1 MVYSVLKIGDSM
13 EDKYK
18 LNKNEVILLIIEG
31 IKICVSSFSGPFLVA
46 FFISLTLSNIASYS
60 IYKIVTNLVALIFS
74 FVISR
79 FIKKKNKIVS
89 FRFGILINI
98 VYLLS
103 LIFFRD
109 KIIDNSWILGIF
121 LGLSNAFYYMPF
133 NYIVSNEIRG
143 EVLTKWTSFKS
154 NITSAINIL
163 LPIIL
168 GVLLTYFN
176 YYDIAIIFVIIQF
189 FAFLISFLYKAKDK
203 KLPTFSIRKYL
214 SAIKKAEAY
223 EKFKTHYA
231 IEFLN
236 GFTFSSSALESVITI
251 FVMLS
256 FKTNLNLGIFT
267 SAFTIINF
275 IIALNLAKI
284 KNKNVF
290 PKIMLVTVI
299 LIVSS
304 IIYFILST
312 SKYSLIT
319 YNLMYNIAYVVISII
334 TYVSTFSTVNSVR
347 EIKKAYQLEH
357 FSVREFFLCAGRML
371 SFSLLFIVSLLNNIL
386 YYKLLIGVYTLS
398 IITMNYLV
406 YKLYKK

>member
-1 MVYSVLKIGDSM
+1 M
-13 EDKYK
+13 ESKYK
-18 LNKNEVILLIIEG
+18 LNKNEIILLIIEG

-46 FFISLTLSNIASYS
+46 FYISLTLANIEAYS
-60 IYKIVTNLVALIFS
+60 IYKIVTNVIALIFS
-74 FVISR
+74 FIISR

-89 FRFGILINI
+89 FRLGILINI

-103 LIFFRD
+103 MILLKD
-109 KIIDNSWILGIF
+109 NIINNSWLLGIF

-133 NYIVSNEIRG
+133 NYIVSNGIRG
-143 EVLTKWTSFKS
+143 EVMTKWASFKS
-154 NITSAINIL
+154 NITSVINIL
-163 LPIIL
+163 LPLIL
-168 GVLLTYFN
+168 GILLTYFN
-176 YYDIAIIFVIIQF
+176 YYDIAIIFVVIQF
-189 FAFLISFLYKAKDK
+189 FAFIISFLYNGVDK

-214 SAIKKAEAY
+214 NAVKKADATG
-223 EKFKTHYA
+223 KFKTQYA
-231 IEFLN
+231 IDFFN

-267 SAFTIINF
+267 SVFTIINF
-275 IIALNLAKI
+275 IIALNLSKI
-284 KNKNVF
+284 KNKDVF
-290 PKIMLVTVI
+290 PKIMLVSVV

-312 SKYSLIT
+312 STYSLIT
-319 YNLMYNIAYVVISII
+319 YNLTYNIAYVVISII
-334 TYVSTFSTVNSVR
+334 TYVSTFSTVNSVK

-357 FSVREFFLCAGRML
+357 FSVREFFLCLGRIM
-371 SFSLLFIVSLLNNIL
+371 SFSFLFIVSLLNNIL

>member
-1 MVYSVLKIGDSM
+1 MIYFVLKIGDGMDS
-13 EDKYK
+13 KNK
-18 LNKNEVILLIIEG
+18 LNRNEIILLIIEG

-60 IYKIVTNLVALIFS
+60 IYKIVTNIIALIFS
-74 FVISR
+74 FIISR

-98 VYLLS
+98 FYLLS
-103 LIFFRD
+103 LIFF
-109 KIIDNSWILGIF
+109 KESIIDNSWLLGVF

-133 NYIVSNEIRG
+133 NYIVSNEVRG
-143 EVLTKWTSFKS
+143 EVLTKWTSYKS

-163 LPIIL
+163 LPLML
-168 GVLLTYFN
+168 GILLTYFN

-189 FAFLISFLYKAKDK
+189 VSFIISFLYKGKEK
-203 KLPTFSIRKYL
+203 QLPTFSIRKYL

-223 EKFKTHYA
+223 SRFKIHYA

-236 GFTFSSSALESVITI
+236 GFTFSSSALESAITI

-267 SAFTIINF
+267 SVFTIINF
-275 IIALNLAKI
+275 ITALNLSRI
-284 KNKNVF
+284 KNKDVF
-290 PKIMLVTVI
+290 PKIMLVSVV

-312 SKYSLIT
+312 STYSLIT
-319 YNLMYNIAYVVISII
+319 YNLTYNIAYVVISII
-334 TYVSTFSTVNSVR
+334 TYVSTFSTVNSVK

-357 FSVREFFLCAGRML
+357 FSVREFFLCLGRII
-371 SFSLLFIVSLLNNIL
+371 SFSFLFIISLLNNIL